1 MQKNEYSEYNQTNIT
16 NNSLK
21 YRNEFFEKNNI
32 GNEKNPLKKRYEY
45 KELNTTATTTKP
57 TINAKLHSNVS
68 NLKSKR
74 KKKKDKLI
82 QFFNKFAIILGATM
96 IGAVII
102 IPNPFAIGQNSYL
115 LSQDQIF
122 LQIYAEAN
130 FASYFF
136 EISNYKPKGKM
147 LVRVT
152 GNGAEITNEVYIE
165 DYPDAP
171 PNEPRDGTMICYQ
184 GIAEG
189 LSPKTE
195 YKFSIIDDGHVIW
208 EQKFT
213 TEAEKAISYLLSE
226 DQISIQIFT
235 GTDYA
240 GYYFE
245 ITGYTHLGDM
255 YVRVVDGNSDT
266 IAEESVQTASATGQD
281 QNSIY
286 SRGSLQN
293 LLPETEYTL
302 YIIDDGHVIWEQK
315 FTTEAANEPS
325 YLLSEDQIFIQIY
338 TEANFASYFFEI
350 RDYAPIGE
358 IFVHITG
365 EGIDTTNEAY
375 IDEYEDDLGNLQKM
389 IYSDGSVERLSPETE
404 YTLCI
409 IDDGHIIWEQKFTT
423 EAVSYLLSEDQ
434 ISIQIFTGTD
444 YAGYYFEITGYT
456 HLGDMYVRF
465 VDGNS
470 DTIAQ
475 ESVQTASAAGQDQNS
490 IYSRGSLQNLSP
502 ETEYTLYI
510 IDDGHVIWEQKF
522 TTEPAN

>member
-189 LSPKTE
+189 LS
-195 YKFSIIDDGHVIW
+195 
-208 EQKFT
+208 
-213 TEAEKAISYLLSE
+213 
-226 DQISIQIFT
+226 
-235 GTDYA
+235 
-240 GYYFE
+240 
-245 ITGYTHLGDM
+245 
-255 YVRVVDGNSDT
+255 
-266 IAEESVQTASATGQD
+266 
-281 QNSIY
+281 
-286 SRGSLQN
+286 
-293 LLPETEYTL
+293 PETEYTL

-502 ETEYTLYI
+502 ETEYTLCI